1 MGGTAQ
7 QSKLNMTGIRAYIGT
22 KKYYKRIFVIMLP
35 ILAQNMI
42 TNFVSLLDNI
52 MVGQVGTEPMSGV
65 AISNQLIFVFNL
77 CIFGGLSGA
86 GIFTAQFVGKG
97 DNDGV
102 RNTVRM
108 KLYIAVFSSLVFAA
122 IYWLA
127 GAELI
132 RLFLHEGN
140 EGLDLQLTFGFGME
154 YLHVMMLQM
163 LPFAVM
169 QMYSTT
175 LREAGQTVVPMRA
188 SKIAVA
194 VNLVGNYILIFG
206 KFGAPQ
212 MGTTGAAVATVISR
226 FVELLILV
234 IYSHRHTRK
243 YPFFKGLY
251 KSLRIGKAMAFTMI
265 RKGFPLMLN
274 EILWAAGM
282 ATLNQCYSVRG
293 LEVVSAT
300 NISSTIGNLFFC
312 FTMALGATITIMIG
326 HHLGAGKLEEAAADF
341 KKIMLLGVLMCVGI
355 GIIMIIF
362 APLMAGVYNTSDTV
376 KAMAA
381 RFLMV
386 IGFCMPMEAYVNA
399 CYFTLRSGGRT
410 VITFIFDSAFTWACQ
425 ITLAFALTHFTD
437 LPILTIYILVNAM
450 TFIKCLIGF
459 FMVRS
464 GVWIVNLVA
473 GED

>member
-1 MGGTAQ
+1 M
-7 QSKLNMTGIRAYIGT
+7 NMTGIRAYIGT
-22 KKYYKRIFVIMLP
+22 RKYYKRIFVIMLP

-97 DNDGV
+97 DNEGV
-102 RNTVRM
+102 RHTIRM
-108 KLYIAVFSSLVFAA
+108 KLIIAVLSSLVFAV
-122 IYWLA
+122 IFWLA
-127 GAELI
+127 GGDLI
-132 RLFLHEGN
+132 RLFLHEGK
-140 EGLDLQLTFGFGME
+140 EGLDLQKTFAFGME

-163 LPFAVM
+163 LPFAIM
-169 QMYSTT
+169 QMYSST

-188 SKIAVA
+188 SMIAVA

-226 FVELLILV
+226 FVELLIL
-234 IYSHRHTRK
+234 ILYSHRHIQK
-243 YPFFKGLY
+243 YPFFMGLY
-251 KSLRIGKAMAFTMI
+251 RSLRIGKTLAFTMI
-265 RKGFPLMLN
+265 RKGLPLMLN

-312 FTMALGATITIMIG
+312 FTMALGSTITIMIG
-326 HHLGAGKLEEAAADF
+326 HHLGAGKLDEAAADF
-341 KKIMLLGVLMCVGI
+341 KKIMLLGVVMCIGI
-355 GIIMIIF
+355 GIIMVIL
-362 APLMAGVYNTSDTV
+362 APVMASVYNTSDTV

-386 IGFCMPMEAYVNA
+386 IGCCMPLEAYVNA
-399 CYFTLRSGGRT
+399 CYFTLRSGGKT
-410 VITFIFDSAFTWACQ
+410 VITFIFDSAFTWVCQ

-437 LPILTIYILVNAM
+437 LPIFTIYILVNAM